1 MKQLITTYLI
11 ILILSSFTLAKST
24 KTKTD
29 TIAIELSD
37 LAIHSVLSNPQNIK
51 TPPVVLIIG
60 GSGPTDLNG
69 NQPLMHNN
77 SLKFLSDALID
88 KGIATLRF
96 DKRGV
101 GKSSYPEFKESNLTI
116 DQYAKDVKS
125 MIKFLQGKN
134 FRGIY
139 IIGHSEGSLIGLI
152 ALQDIKVDG
161 FISIAG
167 AGYSADSLL
176 KKQLKPKLPFNLYNS
191 VEFIIDSLKNG
202 NYVKNIPQQLNTLF
216 RPSVQSYLISWFNYT
231 PAALIKNLDCPSL
244 IIQGDKDIQT
254 DMEGAQKLA
263 NAKEKARLVKVK
275 NMNHILKTID
285 GGLQENI
292 QSYTNPELKIN
303 SELVNAIVNFI
314 NK

>member
-77 SLKFLSDALID
+77 SLKFLSDALVD